1 MLQGQLCVPA
11 DAIRALCHVRH
22 CYGNQLLSL
31 RGECPIGKYALT
43 ERLEGLGSFGSQV
56 LALVCEFLGS
66 RLVDLFLFGHDLI
79 FLAQLILESAFSFL
93 APKTA
98 AL

>member
-11 DAIRALCHVRH
+11 DAIRALRHVRH

-43 ERLEGLGSFGSQV
+43 GRLEGLGSFGGQV
-56 LALVCEFLGS
+56 LALLCEFLGR
-66 RLVDLFLFGHDLI
+66 RLVNLFLLGNDLI
-79 FLAQLILESAFSFL
+79 LPIEICIL
-93 APKTA
+93 
-98 AL
+98 